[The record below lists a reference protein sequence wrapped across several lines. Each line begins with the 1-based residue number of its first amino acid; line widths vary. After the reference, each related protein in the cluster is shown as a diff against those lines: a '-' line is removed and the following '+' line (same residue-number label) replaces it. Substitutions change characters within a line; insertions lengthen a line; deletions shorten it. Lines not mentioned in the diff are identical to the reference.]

1 MFARFSM
8 LLRGAAALLYD
19 PTAFVQADL
28 ALGHLPASPVSAQPP
43 LQLNQRRHGALTRL
57 AKRRQASAAEE
68 RQAERA
74 ADRLRGRLLQK
85 RGLAALRVA
94 AEAAHRSDL
103 RADTQRQKTTYL
115 RAAAAWAAWRGA
127 ATRQRRLT
135 ALAGE
140 ATALRRSTLAARALA
155 ALQRHVAARRA
166 KRHAAATADS
176 FAQFCRLVNA
186 LDAWR
191 AAMAAC
197 ALRRQLL
204 AAAVLHW
211 AARLC
216 GAAIAAWREYAAA
229 RQRKLALA
237 ELADVHRRRR
247 CLAASLAAWRGA
259 VLRLAELRAAAATTI
274 QAALYGGTHQLAGM
288 CLRSWQQHAG
298 RRARLRD
305 AAHLADRLRHYG
317 LLAAVWRR

>member
-1 MFARFSM
+1 
-8 LLRGAAALLYD
+8 
-19 PTAFVQADL
+19 
-28 ALGHLPASPVSAQPP
+28 
-43 LQLNQRRHGALTRL
+43 
-57 AKRRQASAAEE
+57 
-68 RQAERA
+68 
-74 ADRLRGRLLQK
+74 
-85 RGLAALRVA
+85 
-94 AEAAHRSDL
+94 
-103 RADTQRQKTTYL
+103 
-115 RAAAAWAAWRGA
+115 
-127 ATRQRRLT
+127 
-135 ALAGE
+135 
-140 ATALRRSTLAARALA
+140 
-155 ALQRHVAARRA
+155 
-166 KRHAAATADS
+166 
-176 FAQFCRLVNA
+176 
-186 LDAWR
+186 
-191 AAMAAC
+191 MAAC

-317 LLAAVWRR
+317 LLAAVWRSWLLWCAWRRHLLGVHASLQALQPRLQLAFALRRWRAGVAAAQADDGGLCYRG